1 MRVLF
6 SDEDLNKLIAILEKF
21 DKISSEMQTFLE
33 LVNPRNKKPGKAL
46 QWRRTT
52 SMLGTT
58 RLIGRGDEETQLKK
72 LLEQTNDWCRKPY
85 SVIAIVGVA
94 GVGKT
99 ALLQRVY
106 SHFRDI
112 GHFDIMAWLYVS
124 EKFGVKRLTKEMV
137 QSQKCRRHKR
147 KRGGTSRVS
156 WDCSHTAWR
165 RG

>member
-1 MRVLF
+1 L
-6 SDEDLNKLIAILEKF
+6 KLLK
-21 DKISSEMQTFLE
+21 
-33 LVNPRNKKPGKAL
+33 
-46 QWRRTT
+46 RTT
-52 SMLGTT
+52 DKWLV
-58 RLIGRGDEETQLKK
+58 GRGDEETQLKK
-72 LLEQTNDWCRKPY
+72 LLEQTSDWCRKPY
-85 SVIAIVGVA
+85 SVIAIGGVA